1 MRHAACPLLNVCV
14 LPLLRVLTPHRS
26 MLGGWLDRK
35 QVGMAFVFTQQS
47 LFKHLLT
54 QGDKIV
60 LTLASSLFDQGV
72 YAVVTNYG
80 THTRH
85 VGCSSGHARAETRF
99 IATHVHVPVMCAQG
113 RWWFD
118 WFSSRWRR

>member
-1 MRHAACPLLNVCV
+1 MVCVRVAACCPLLNVCA
-14 LPLLRVLTPHRS
+14 LLLLRVLTPHRS

-60 LTLASSLFDQGV
+60 LTLASSLFNQGV

-80 THTRH
+80 RHTRT
-85 VGCSSGHARAETRF
+85 VGCFVR
-99 IATHVHVPVMCAQG
+99 
-113 RWWFD
+113 
-118 WFSSRWRR
+118 SRSRCGTLHSNT